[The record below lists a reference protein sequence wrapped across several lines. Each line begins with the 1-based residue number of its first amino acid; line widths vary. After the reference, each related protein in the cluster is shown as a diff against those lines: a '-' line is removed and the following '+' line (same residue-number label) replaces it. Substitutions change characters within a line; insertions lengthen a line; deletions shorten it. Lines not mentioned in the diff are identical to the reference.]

1 MQRKWFNLF
10 AMAFLLV
17 FSLGMGVPLDS
28 ASAATGGSSPVSTS
42 TSGVILKKGSR
53 GPSVTEL
60 QRKLTSLGYN
70 TKGIDGIFGVN
81 TENAVRQFQK
91 ARHLQVDGIV
101 GPATAKAL
109 GINIQSQSNSMVLNV
124 PLINQMAAPRLKNG
138 CEMASLAMVLNYHG
152 VKVTKNTLANQV
164 NKVPWTY
171 NNGLRGNPNVG
182 FVGDMANGPGLAVY
196 NGPVLSLAKKYVGNK
211 AVNLTKKPFSEVL
224 SYVGKGLPVWI
235 ITTTTFAPVSNFQSW
250 NTPQGPIRIT
260 YSEHSVVIT
269 GYDQNYIYIN
279 NPYGNKNQKLN
290 KSNFIKAWEQM
301 GSQAIVIIK

>member
-1 MQRKWFNLF
+1 MKRKWVSLF
-10 AMAFLLV
+10 SMAFLLV
-17 FSLGMGVPLDS
+17 FSVSIVVPPDS
-28 ASAATGGSSPVSTS
+28 ASAAGSSALVN
-42 TSGVILKKGSR
+42 TSGAVLKKGSR

-60 QRKLTSLGYN
+60 QRKLTSLGYS
-70 TKGIDGIFGVN
+70 TKGIDGVFGVN

-101 GPATAKAL
+101 GAVTAKAL
-109 GINIQSQSNSMVLNV
+109 GTSIQSNSMVLNV

-138 CEMASLAMVLNYHG
+138 CEITSLAMVLNYHG

-164 NKVPWTY
+164 NKVPWMY
-171 NNGLRGNPNVG
+171 RNGLKGNPNAG

-250 NTPQGPIRIT
+250 NTPQGSIRIT
-260 YSEHSVVIT
+260 FSEHSVVIT

-290 KSNFIKAWEQM
+290 KTNFIKAWEQM
-301 GSQAIVIIK
+301 GSQAIVILK

>member
-1 MQRKWFNLF
+1 MQRNWFSLF
-10 AMAFLLV
+10 AMVSLLV
-17 FSLGMGVPLDS
+17 FSFDMVVSPGY
-28 ASAATGGSSPVSTS
+28 ASAISGGSGSSVSIS
-42 TSGVILKKGSR
+42 SSGAILKRGSR

-101 GPATAKAL
+101 GPVTEKAL
-109 GINIQSQSNSMVLNV
+109 GAKIPNSSIVLNV
-124 PLINQMAAPRLKNG
+124 TLINQMAAPRLKNG
-138 CEMASLAMVLNYHG
+138 CEMTSLAMVLNYHG

-164 NKVPWTY
+164 SKVPWMY
-171 NNGLRGNPNVG
+171 SNGLRGNPNLG

-196 NGPVLSLAKKYVGNK
+196 NGPVLSLAKKYVGTK

-224 SYVGKGLPVWI
+224 GYVGQGLPVWI
-235 ITTTTFAPVSNFQSW
+235 ITTTTFAPVSNFQLW

-260 YSEHSVVIT
+260 FSEHSVVIT

-279 NPYGNKNQKLN
+279 NPYGYKNQRIN
-290 KSNFIKAWEQM
+290 KTNFIKAWEQM
-301 GSQAIVIIK
+301 GSQAIVILK

>member
-1 MQRKWFNLF
+1 MQRKWFSPL
-10 AMAFLLV
+10 ATAFLLV
-17 FSLGMGVPLDS
+17 FSFAMVVPLGS
-28 ASAATGGSSPVSTS
+28 ASAVSGGSGSSGLVSTS
-42 TSGVILKKGSR
+42 GAILKRGSR
-53 GPSVTEL
+53 GPSVIEL
-60 QRKLTSLGYN
+60 QKKLTSLGYN

-101 GPATAKAL
+101 GTVTAKAL
-109 GINIQSQSNSMVLNV
+109 GTNIKSSSIVLNV

-138 CEMASLAMVLNYHG
+138 CEMTSLAMVLNYHG

-164 NKVPWTY
+164 NKVPWMY
-171 NNGLRGNPNVG
+171 SNGLRGNPNLG

-224 SYVGKGLPVWI
+224 GYVGQGLPVWI
-235 ITTTTFAPVSNFQSW
+235 ITTTTFAPVSNFQLW

-260 YSEHSVVIT
+260 FSEHSVVIT

-279 NPYGNKNQKLN
+279 NPYGSKNQRLN
-290 KSNFIKAWEQM
+290 KTNFIKAWEQM
-301 GSQAIVIIK
+301 GSQAIVILK

>member
-1 MQRKWFNLF
+1 MLPRKWFSHF

-17 FSLGMGVPLDS
+17 FSLSIVVPPDS
-28 ASAATGGSSPVSTS
+28 ASAAGSSALVSTS
-42 TSGVILKKGSR
+42 GAILKRGSR

-70 TKGIDGIFGVN
+70 TKGMDGIFGVN

-101 GPATAKAL
+101 GPVTAKAL
-109 GINIQSQSNSMVLNV
+109 GINIQSSSIVLNV
-124 PLINQMAAPRLKNG
+124 PLINQMATPRLKNG
-138 CEMASLAMVLNYHG
+138 CEMTSLAMVLNYHG

-171 NNGLRGNPNVG
+171 SNGLRGNPNIG

-224 SYVGKGLPVWI
+224 SYVGQGLPVWI

-260 YSEHSVVIT
+260 FSEHSVVIT
-269 GYDQNYIYIN
+269 GYDQNYVYIN
-279 NPYGNKNQKLN
+279 NPYGSKNQKLN
-290 KSNFIKAWEQM
+290 KTTFMKAWEQM
-301 GSQAIVIIK
+301 GSQAIVILK

>member
-1 MQRKWFNLF
+1 MQKKRFSLF
-10 AMAFLLV
+10 AMASLLV
-17 FSLGMGVPLDS
+17 LSFGMVVPPES
-28 ASAATGGSSPVSTS
+28 ASAVSRGSGSSVSVSTS
-42 TSGVILKKGSR
+42 GSILKRGSR

-91 ARHLQVDGIV
+91 ARHIQVDGIV
-101 GPATAKAL
+101 GPVTLKAM
-109 GINIQSQSNSMVLNV
+109 GTKIPNSSIVLNV
-124 PLINQMAAPRLKNG
+124 PLLNQMAAPRLKNG
-138 CEMASLAMVLNYHG
+138 CEMTSLAMVLNYHG

-171 NNGLRGNPNVG
+171 SNGLRGNPNIG
-182 FVGDMANGPGLAVY
+182 FVGDMATGPGLAVY

-224 SYVGKGLPVWI
+224 GYVGQGLPVWI
-235 ITTTTFAPVSNFQSW
+235 VTTTTFAPVSNFHSW

-260 YSEHSVVIT
+260 FSEHSVVIT

-290 KSNFIKAWEQM
+290 KTNFINAWEQM
-301 GSQAIVIIK
+301 GSQAIVILK